1 MYKKQFFQLIFILLI
16 LQFSNSSIFA
26 KTVIDCEY
34 LAAVAEEKKDLPA
47 GLLSSISNVE
57 AGRIIGN
64 NPKRGWPWTVNHAG
78 EGLFFESKLKATQYV
93 QRYLKLGDVNMDVG
107 CMQISLK
114 WHSDNFSTLEQ
125 AFDPKININYAAD
138 FLNELFSIHNDWN
151 LAIKHYHS
159 SDPKKNIKYH
169 QKVLAAWQGSE
180 FLDKKEMLINAHL
193 SLPISKP
200 EYKKAKNNV
209 TSLKSTRVS
218 KKIVQKQNIDSKNIP
233 LNIKSVSVAPSKP
246 KFIQD
251 RWDIVL
257 KFRKEFQNK

>member
-1 MYKKQFFQLIFILLI
+1 MYQKNFFQLILILLI

-26 KTVIDCEY
+26 NTVTDCEY

-78 EGLFFESKLKATQYV
+78 EGLFFENKFEAIKYV
-93 QRYLKLGDVNMDVG
+93 ERYLKLGDVNMDVG

-114 WHSDNFSTLEQ
+114 WHSDNFATLEQ
-125 AFDPKININYAAD
+125 AFDPVV
-138 FLNELFSIHNDWN
+138 
-151 LAIKHYHS
+151 
-159 SDPKKNIKYH
+159 NIKYH
-169 QKVLAAWQGSE
+169 QKVLAAWEGSE
-180 FLDKKEMLINAHL
+180 FLNEKESFIKAHL
-193 SLPISKP
+193 TLPIAKP
-200 EYKKAKNNV
+200 EYRKNNN
-209 TSLKSTRVS
+209 SINLSKSSIVS
-218 KKIVQKQNIDSKNIP
+218 KKITQKQNIKNNNITE
-233 LNIKSVSVAPSKP
+233 NIKSVSNTKSKP